1 MRMPFRLNPHR
12 SRTLPAVSF
21 FEGFQTPAGLEKTRA
36 HLCGRHL
43 KPISKAAVPDFS
55 RSHARQGSFGILI
68 VWTGGVLQ
76 EETSQRGALGLAP
89 LYQTYL
95 WSVLQCSWPSWI

>member
-12 SRTLPAVSF
+12 SRRLPAVSF

-43 KPISKAAVPDFS
+43 KPITKNREDFENYIRTYANGLYRAPALIYLRKLDLLTNPNVPRF
-55 RSHARQGSFGILI
+55 
-68 VWTGGVLQ
+68 
-76 EETSQRGALGLAP
+76 
-89 LYQTYL
+89 
-95 WSVLQCSWPSWI
+95 